1 MQKKTNGLLISRAKL
16 VLFFCMMLIGMMS
29 FSQQRTIAGKVTD
42 SEGVVL
48 PGVAIVVAGT
58 AQGTVTNTD
67 GEYSLLNI
75 PENAT
80 LIFSFVGMKK
90 QEVIVGNKTNIDVTM
105 EADAIG
111 IEEVVA
117 IGYGTRIKEA

>member
-1 MQKKTNGLLISRAKL
+1 MQKKTNGLLISWTK
-16 VLFFCMMLIGMMS
+16 VVFFFCMMLIGMMS